1 MVFFCPNHATKW
13 RRQAGLEP
21 MSIREYTRAHAET
34 QTTRIVLTRW
44 LLQLAF
50 CLTACV
56 HIPRALNHRLHR
68 FKSLYACSGSLIT
81 SKTCEFHP
89 KCRTC
94 CKQNN
99 TQRHFNEKTSQC
111 EITDKTGHFWAWDER
126 ETLEGHFSNTGPANK
141 NIPNTCICAY
151 IHM

>member
-13 RRQAGLEP
+13 RRQAGLGP
-21 MSIREYTRAHAET
+21 MSIREQTRAQAET

-44 LLQLAF
+44 LLQLAL

-56 HIPRALNHRLHR
+56 HIPRAPNHRLHK

-81 SKTCEFHP
+81 NKTCIFPP

-111 EITDKTGHFWAWDER
+111 GITDKTGHFWAWDEQGTFGR
-126 ETLEGHFSNTGPANK
+126 AFLGHGALRTKSFPILA
-141 NIPNTCICAY
+141 
-151 IHM
+151 